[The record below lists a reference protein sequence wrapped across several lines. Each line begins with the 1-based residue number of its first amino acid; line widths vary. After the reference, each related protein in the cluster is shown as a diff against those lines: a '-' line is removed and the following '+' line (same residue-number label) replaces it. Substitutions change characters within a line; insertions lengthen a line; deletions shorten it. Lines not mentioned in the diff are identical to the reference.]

1 MFRRAATSASTVA
14 AASRGFKTQALP
26 VSPDKDGLAEYSV
39 VYTDR
44 AVNHM
49 SNKFQGTMNNLNSWL
64 KEAYNAEATIMMP
77 GSGTMGMEAVA
88 RQFANDKTAM
98 VIRNGLF
105 SMRWTQ
111 IFEQGK
117 IPAKHIVHKARR
129 VGEGAHAPFA
139 PAPLEEVIAS
149 IKAEKPAVMMAPHV
163 ETSAGIILPDEYIM
177 ECAKAMHEVGG
188 IFVLDGI
195 ASGCAWVDM
204 KKLDIDAYIT
214 APQKGWTGPA
224 CVGIVMLGERGLEH
238 MKKTQSSSFIVDMN
252 KWHAVMNAYIG
263 GGHMYHLTMPT
274 DALITFENIVRES
287 REQIGLDVLEKK
299 QWELGRRT
307 VAALEAH
314 GADIVAAE
322 GFRAPSVVVA
332 HTTRADIQNG
342 SAFKACGMQVAG
354 GVPLFIDE
362 GDQYKSVRFG
372 MLGIEKIM
380 NGDATIATLEKTL
393 EAVGKF

>member
-1 MFRRAATSASTVA
+1 MFRSAARVAGVA
-14 AASRGFKTQALP
+14 AAARGFKTKALP
-26 VSPDKDGLAEYSV
+26 VSPDADGLAEYSV

-49 SNKFQGTMNNLNSWL
+49 SAKFQGTMNNLNNWL

-77 GSGTMGMEAVA
+77 GSGTTGMEAVA
-88 RQFANDKTAM
+88 RQFATDKTAL
-98 VIRNGLF
+98 VVRNGLF

-111 IFEQGK
+111 IFDQGK
-117 IPAKHIVHKARR
+117 IPSKHIVHKARR
-129 VGEGAHAPFA
+129 VGDGVQAPFA

-149 IKAEKPAVMMAPHV
+149 IKAEKPAVVMAPHV
-163 ETSAGIILPDEYIM
+163 ETSAGIILPDEYII
-177 ECAKAMHEVGG
+177 ECAKAVHEVGG

-195 ASGCAWVDM
+195 ASGCAWIDM

-224 CVGIVMLGERGLEH
+224 CVGIVMLGERGIDV
-238 MKKTQSSSFIVDMN
+238 MKKTQSTSFIADMN
-252 KWHAVMNAYIG
+252 KWHAVMNAYIN
-263 GGHMYHLTMPT
+263 GGHMYHCTMPT
-274 DALITFENIVRES
+274 DALITFENIMRES
-287 REQIGLDVLEKK
+287 REKIGLDVLEKK

-314 GADIVAAE
+314 GANVVAAD

-332 HTTRADIQNG
+332 HTARADVQNG
-342 SAFKACGMQVAG
+342 SAFKAVGMQVAG
-354 GVPLFIDE
+354 GVPLFVDE
-362 GDQYKSVRFG
+362 GDQFKSVRFG

-380 NGDATIATLEKTL
+380 NGDATIATLEEALK
-393 EAVGKF
+393 AVGKF